1 MSAQAPVA
9 TRLSAF
15 SARDWLLLATAA
27 LMWGSSFV
35 WMEVALEHLAPG
47 FIAFVRILFG
57 IATLALFPQ
66 ARRKVERGDASKVV
80 ALGFLWMGIPFLLFP
95 IAQQWIDSSLAG
107 MINGGVPIFAA
118 ATAALMMRR
127 TPPPMTLV
135 GIGVGFVGTVAIGL
149 PAVRDAEATRLGV
162 ALVLLATLM
171 YGISLN
177 IAAPLQRKYG
187 ALPVLLRVQLV
198 AAGVTLVPGIVGLAG
213 SDMDLL
219 SLAAVVPLGCFGSAL
234 AFVAMTTLVG
244 RVGAARGSV
253 TIYFVP
259 IVAITMGVVFRNE
272 SVALLSLLGTALV
285 LLGAFLTSRS
295 QTIRG
300 GGNGQD

>member
-1 MSAQAPVA
+1 MPAQTTVGP
-9 TRLSAF
+9 RLGAF

-27 LMWGSSFV
+27 VMWGSSFV

-47 FIAFVRILFG
+47 FIAFLRILFG

-66 ARRKVERGDASKVV
+66 ARRKLDRADASKIV

-107 MINGGVPIFAA
+107 MINGGVPLFAA
-118 ATAALMMRR
+118 ATAAVMTRR
-127 TPPPMTLV
+127 TPPPLTLV
-135 GIGVGFVGTVAIGL
+135 GIGVGFVGTIAIGL
-149 PAVRDAEATRLGV
+149 PAAGDAEATRLGI

-198 AAGVTLVPGIVGLAG
+198 AAAVTLIPGIAGFAG
-213 SDMDLL
+213 SEMDLL

-259 IVAITMGVVFRNE
+259 IVAITMGVVFRSE
-272 SVALLSLLGTALV
+272 SVALLSLVGTALV
-285 LLGAFLTSRS
+285 LFGAFLASRT
-295 QTIRG
+295 QAIR
-300 GGNGQD
+300 